1 MSPDPHRANF
11 EKDSFSTSHSE
22 WQRNSVRINMC
33 FSYLVSK
40 PTRPTK
46 PGKPSG
52 MWRQKGKPYSNVKY
66 TYTFFKRNIF
76 NNGPYIRLLCILIDL
91 ELLIEHNGWRTN
103 RDRQVVARALYGI
116 ILQPAVLF

>member
-1 MSPDPHRANF
+1 
-11 EKDSFSTSHSE
+11 
-22 WQRNSVRINMC
+22 
-33 FSYLVSK
+33 
-40 PTRPTK
+40 
-46 PGKPSG
+46 

-76 NNGPYIRLLCILIDL
+76 NNGPYFRLLCILIDF

-103 RDRQVVARALYGI
+103 RDRQVVGRALYGI

>member
-1 MSPDPHRANF
+1 
-11 EKDSFSTSHSE
+11 
-22 WQRNSVRINMC
+22 
-33 FSYLVSK
+33 
-40 PTRPTK
+40 
-46 PGKPSG
+46 

-66 TYTFFKRNIF
+66 TYTFF
-76 NNGPYIRLLCILIDL
+76 GPYFRLLCILIDL